1 MTPAGGEGTAAST
14 GADEVVYRGVRWRRS
29 ASGRMMWFND
39 GLKRW
44 VLWAPDADAPPV
56 PEGWDAAG
64 AVDGT
69 RGTPGNG
76 SGITV
81 DPYAD
86 RPRPQGLW
94 RYLSTDSMA
103 RRPPMRSPYR
113 IAPLVLVALII
124 IVAAYQATRP
134 AAHAS
139 KQDIAA
145 AEALKGDCLVK
156 SGGTALYPDFS
167 PKPVSCTAPNAFVK
181 VIAVVLP
188 LKGAACPAGSV
199 GVRALDNNLAGEP
212 VECVVKLALP

>member
-1 MTPAGGEGTAAST
+1 
-14 GADEVVYRGVRWRRS
+14 
-29 ASGRMMWFND
+29 
-39 GLKRW
+39 
-44 VLWAPDADAPPV
+44 
-56 PEGWDAAG
+56 
-64 AVDGT
+64 
-69 RGTPGNG
+69 
-76 SGITV
+76 V

-145 AEALKGDCLVK
+145 AEALKGHCLVK

-167 PKPVSCTAPNAFVK
+167 PNPVSCTAPNAFVR

-212 VECVVKLALP
+212 VECVVKLVLP